1 VVAVVLLDL
10 SLPNIKVPLGLGPCV
25 DGGAGRLTTLGSCQI
40 SAGRNHRGEHE
51 RQRVAPPHGGLGF
64 LLEVVPVVEVEEES
78 GEAAV
83 PRREEE
89 DRRSGR
95 PDLEDE
101 EDRGE

>member
-1 VVAVVLLDL
+1 
-10 SLPNIKVPLGLGPCV
+10 
-25 DGGAGRLTTLGSCQI
+25 
-40 SAGRNHRGEHE
+40 
-51 RQRVAPPHGGLGF
+51 
-64 LLEVVPVVEVEEES
+64 VVEVEEES